1 MSEEFIY
8 KWEDHQ
14 LLQESRIVE
23 SHTQEE
29 FNFEYINYGFILFI
43 LFQPAAYFFFVY
55 LYCKIKNA
63 WAKEEV
69 VKELDIKPEAK
80 PIVKY
85 EDKYIEQYK
94 KVDREVLSTERLES
108 LKNTFLIETTP
119 FGNLMMH
126 YDHSRESFI
135 YYSDNTIPYRFLEVA
150 SRRYIIQN
158 NCKIIHVSMSD
169 ELSEAEKKLQ
179 EKKEKEKMKE
189 LEKEKNKASN
199 EEPAKK
205 SVFAKLKN
213 YNTSSTRAPN
223 STKQKANTNNRQAPM
238 SNPKTEESA
247 DIIVKEKANRY
258 SYEGKF
264 ANFGFLKKID
274 KKAVDKRHQ
283 MSFAEFKKMS
293 ISAQI
298 KNSV

>member
-8 KWEDHQ
+8 KWGDHQ
-14 LLQESRIVE
+14 LLQQSQLIEN
-23 SHTQEE
+23 QQQKDA
-29 FNFEYINYGFILFI
+29 NFENINYLFILFI
-43 LFQPAAYFFFVY
+43 LFQPAAYFFLVY
-55 LYCKIKNA
+55 FYCKIKNI
-63 WAKEEV
+63 WSKEEAL
-69 VKELDIKPEAK
+69 KELEIKPEAK

-85 EDKYIEQYK
+85 EDKYIEEYK
-94 KVDREVLSTERLES
+94 KVDREVLSPQRLES
-108 LKNTFLIETTP
+108 LKNTFLIENTP

-158 NCKIIHVSMSD
+158 NCKTIHVSMAD

-179 EKKEKEKMKE
+179 EKKEKEKEKE
-189 LEKEKNKASN
+189 QEKEKNKASN

-223 STKQKANTNNRQAPM
+223 SMKQKANSNNRQAPT
-238 SNPKTEESA
+238 SNPKTDESS